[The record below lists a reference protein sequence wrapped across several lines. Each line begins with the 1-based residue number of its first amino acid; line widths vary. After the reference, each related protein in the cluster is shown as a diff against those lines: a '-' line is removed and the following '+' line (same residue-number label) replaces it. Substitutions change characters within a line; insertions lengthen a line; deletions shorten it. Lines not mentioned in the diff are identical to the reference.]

1 MDDEDED
8 EETPESPTHGG
19 QDVSGPGYSQ
29 QDLSSYYE
37 VSEGQGGQSEQ
48 VSGWSGPSHP
58 GPPVTPPG
66 DGPRCEGDQ
75 LSPHNTTRS
84 SGYGSETGSPD
95 CPPGHVSRAVV
106 PETESSHVS
115 RAVLPE
121 AESSEQAG
129 GHLSHNIRDL
139 MNQWSSGYNMLHHY
153 AGHHGWGQGHHH
165 HPQYHLGF
173 SHGYNHLP
181 TSQPEHHK

>member
-1 MDDEDED
+1 MDDE
-8 EETPESPTHGG
+8 EEEESPESPTTNGG
-19 QDVSGPGYSQ
+19 QEASGPGYSQ

-48 VSGWSGPSHP
+48 VNWSAGAPSHP

-66 DGPRCEGDQ
+66 DVTRCETDQ
-75 LSPHNTTRS
+75 LSPHNTTQS

-95 CPPGHVSRAVV
+95 CPATSHGSRV
-106 PETESSHVS
+106 PETELGHAA
-115 RAVLPE
+115 RRPE
-121 AESSEQAG
+121 TESPEHS

-139 MNQWSSGYNMLHHY
+139 MNQWNQGYNMLHPY
-153 AGHHGWGQGHHH
+153 AGHGWSQGHHH

-173 SHGYNHLP
+173 GHGYHHLSSS
-181 TSQPEHHK
+181 SQPEHHK